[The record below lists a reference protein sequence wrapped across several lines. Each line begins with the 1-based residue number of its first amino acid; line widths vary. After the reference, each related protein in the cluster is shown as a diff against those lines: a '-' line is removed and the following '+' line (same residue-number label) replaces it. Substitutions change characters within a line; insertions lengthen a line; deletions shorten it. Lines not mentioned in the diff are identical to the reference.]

1 MDSPNRAIIKSR
13 KHVAAL
19 VHVRETAQPDEAIG
33 VLQITEWTDNTHSER
48 FLRFNELAFKQ
59 IDQPF
64 PSPIVQRILPKFH
77 HRTII
82 DHRNLFPIELVDIQA
97 T

>member
-1 MDSPNRAIIKSR
+1 MDSPHRTIIKSR
-13 KHVAAL
+13 KHAAAF
-19 VHVRETAQPDEAIG
+19 VHVRETAQPDETIRI
-33 VLQITEWTDNTHSER
+33 LQITEWTDNTHSER

-64 PSPIVQRILPKFH
+64 PSPVMQRILPKFH
-77 HRTII
+77 HRTTIE
-82 DHRNLFPIELVDIQA
+82 HRTLFPIELVNVQA